1 MNLINEEDLSYVS
14 GAGLKMSGEDY
25 TSTNNYNYVVFTP
38 QFDGSTPPELQARID
53 AGESFHSMRSDLLA
67 YAHYTLIMKTIY
79 PELYTG

>member
-1 MNLINEEDLSYVS
+1 MKLINKEDLSCVS
-14 GAGLKMSGEDY
+14 GAGLKISGEDY
-25 TSTNNYNYVVFTP
+25 SSTDNYTYVVFTP

-67 YAHYTLIMKTIY
+67 YAHYTLIMKAIY